1 MMVGGAMVGEG
12 ARREGFMYGF
22 SYLGGAVTV
31 ENVVMVGQVRGC
43 RWEGQDWRESSEV
56 VLFGERFTLTFI
68 LSVGRAARAASG
80 QPCSSECLDREVGSI

>member
-31 ENVVMVGQVRGC
+31 ENVVMVGQVREC
-43 RWEGQDWRESSEV
+43 R
-56 VLFGERFTLTFI
+56 
-68 LSVGRAARAASG
+68 
-80 QPCSSECLDREVGSI
+80 